1 LTSSLGAFLQYSLR
15 LGATAAVVLL
25 DARAAWAQGGAAGNA
40 EVVFLLQLVVLMLV
54 GRLLG
59 EAMYR
64 LKQPS
69 IMGQLFAGILLGP
82 SLLGWVWPDLQHSI
96 FPDSKEQRA
105 MLEAISQFG
114 ILLLLLLSGMEI
126 NLQVVRKVGRA
137 AIGVSL
143 FGVAVPLACGF
154 ALGMLLP
161 EGILPDADKRLITA
175 LFLGT
180 ALSISSI
187 KIVSAIVRELDLA
200 RRNLGQ
206 IIIASAIIED
216 TLGWIIIA
224 ITFGI
229 AQAGTIDLAS
239 ITKSLIGTA
248 LFLAA
253 SFTVGR
259 RAVFHLIRWSNDNF
273 ESEFPVITT
282 ILVIMGGMALTTW
295 LIGVNTVLGAF
306 ISGVLI
312 GESPILTRH
321 IDEQLRGLIAAF
333 FMPIFFGMAGL
344 RADLTALKD
353 PALLLIALVV
363 IAVASIGKFGGA
375 FLGGKIGGLT
385 PREALV
391 LGCGMNAR
399 GSTEVI
405 VASIGLSMGALSQ
418 NLFTIIVAMAVVTT
432 MVMPPM
438 LRRAARDVPLRKSER
453 RRLAREESEAESFVW
468 NIERLLLVVDDS
480 RNGKFAARLAGLLA
494 SECGLPVTVLPLP
507 GERREQAREPATDMV
522 TSLDAAVNQPGD
534 GHKMSDK
541 ALPDVQVRTVDVPI
555 EEAVQS
561 EGRKG
566 YDLLFVGVP
575 EPKGRGGA
583 FEESVSRISA
593 MFPAPLAI
601 AAARGTH
608 HERPEHGALRILVPV
623 NGTEVARRA
632 AELAIAIARRQ
643 EASITVLYVSNRKSA
658 RGAGTRVGRRL
669 DQFEQ
674 AVLDDVV
681 DLAAQHD
688 CKIKTAVRAD
698 IAPAQAILGEAKR
711 GGRNIIFM
719 GVSRRP
725 GDKLFFGD
733 TAAAVFERAPI
744 SILFLSD

>member
-1 LTSSLGAFLQYSLR
+1 MKKRPSAFPPHPGR
-15 LGATAAVVLL
+15 LGAAAVGALL
-25 DARAAWAQGGAAGNA
+25 LGTSAARAQGGAAGSS

-82 SLLGWVWPDLQHSI
+82 SLLGWIWPDLQHAI
-96 FPDSKEQRA
+96 FPDSNEQRA
-105 MLEAISQFG
+105 MIDAISQLG

-126 NLQVVRKVGRA
+126 DLQVVRKVGRTA
-137 AIGVSL
+137 LGVSV
-143 FGVAVPLACGF
+143 FGVAVPFACGF
-154 ALGMLLP
+154 ALGMFLP
-161 EGILPDADKRLITA
+161 ERILPDAGKRLITA

-206 IIIASAIIED
+206 IIVASAIIED

-229 AQAGTIDLAS
+229 AQAGAIDLAS
-239 ITKSLIGTA
+239 VAKSLIGTA

-259 RAVFHLIRWSNDNF
+259 RAVSHLIRWANDNF

-282 ILVIMGGMALTTW
+282 ILIIMGGMALTTW

-353 PALLLIALVV
+353 PALLLLALAV
-363 IAVASIGKFGGA
+363 IAAASIGKFGGA
-375 FLGGKIGGLT
+375 FLGGKFGGLT

-405 VASIGLSMGALSQ
+405 VASIGLSMGVLSQ
-418 NLFTIIVAMAVVTT
+418 NLFTIIVAMAVTTT
-432 MVMPPM
+432 MAMPPM
-438 LRRAARDVPLRKSER
+438 LRWAARRVPLRKSER

-468 NIERLLLVVDDS
+468 NIERLLLVADDS
-480 RNGKFAARLAGLLA
+480 PNGRFAARLAGHLA
-494 SECGLPVTVLPLP
+494 AECALPVTVLPLS
-507 GERREQAREPATDMV
+507 GEQREREPGANTV
-522 TSLDAAVNQPGD
+522 TTLDVAADQPGD
-534 GHKMSDK
+534 GSKKSDK
-541 ALPDVQVRTVDVPI
+541 TRSDVQVRTVDVPI
-555 EEAVQS
+555 EEAVRS

-608 HERPEHGALRILVPV
+608 HERPEPGRLSILVPI

-632 AELAIAIARRQ
+632 AELAIATARRQ
-643 EASITVLYVSNRKSA
+643 DASITVLYVSNRKSA
-658 RGAGTRVGRRL
+658 RGGGGRAGRRL

-674 AVLDDVV
+674 AVVDDVV
-681 DLAAQHD
+681 DLAARHD
-688 CKIKTAVRAD
+688 CKVKTAVRAD
-698 IAPAQAILGEAKR
+698 ITPAQAILGEAKR
-711 GGRNIIFM
+711 GSRNVIFM

-733 TAAAVFERAPI
+733 TAAAVFDRSPI
-744 SILFLSD
+744 SILFLSG